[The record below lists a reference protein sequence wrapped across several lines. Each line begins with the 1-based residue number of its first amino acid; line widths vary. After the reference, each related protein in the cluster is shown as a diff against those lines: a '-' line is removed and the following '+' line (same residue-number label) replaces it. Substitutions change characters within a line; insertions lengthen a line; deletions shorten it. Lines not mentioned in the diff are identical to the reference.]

1 MSITIR
7 PSVSGDEAALA
18 LVGQA
23 TFLETYAGALL
34 AGDII
39 AHCRTQHAETHY
51 AQWLGKPGY
60 RLWLAEMDE
69 GGAPVGY
76 AALTPPDLPVAT
88 GEGDV
93 ELKRIYLLNRFHGT
107 GLGGRLMATALE
119 SAAQAGFTRML
130 LGVFGGNARAIAFY
144 ARQGYVEA
152 GVRKFRVGA
161 NEYDDL
167 VLARA
172 L

>member
-7 PSVSGDEAALA
+7 PCVSGDEAALA

-23 TFLETYAGALL
+23 TFLETYAGALP

-39 AHCRTQHAETHY
+39 AHCRAQHAETLY
-51 AQWLGKPGY
+51 AQWLAKPGY
-60 RLWLAEMDE
+60 RLWLAEME
-69 GGAPVGY
+69 AGGAPVGY

-107 GLGGRLMATALE
+107 GQGGRLMATALE

-130 LGVFGGNARAIAFY
+130 LGVFGGLIAFGFIGLFIGPTLLAIAY
-144 ARQGYVEA
+144 SL
-152 GVRKFRVGA
+152 
-161 NEYDDL
+161 L
-167 VLARA
+167 VDWSASQQNRGKV
-172 L
+172 

>member
-1 MSITIR
+1 MSIVIR
-7 PSVSGDEAALA
+7 PCEPRDAEALA

-23 TFLETYAGALL
+23 TFLETYAGVLPAI
-34 AGDII
+34 DIL
-39 AHCRTQHAETHY
+39 AHCRTEHGQALY
-51 AQWLGKPGY
+51 ADWLAKPDH
-60 RLWLAEMDE
+60 RLWAADVE
-69 GGAPVGY
+69 GGALVGY
-76 AALTPPDLPVAT
+76 AALTPPDLPLPT
-88 GEGDV
+88 GETDV
-93 ELKRIYLLNRFHGT
+93 ELKRIYLLNRFHGS
-107 GLGGRLMATALE
+107 GVGARLMTTAIE
-119 SAAQAGFTRML
+119 AAREAGYARML

-144 ARQGYVEA
+144 ARQGYAEA